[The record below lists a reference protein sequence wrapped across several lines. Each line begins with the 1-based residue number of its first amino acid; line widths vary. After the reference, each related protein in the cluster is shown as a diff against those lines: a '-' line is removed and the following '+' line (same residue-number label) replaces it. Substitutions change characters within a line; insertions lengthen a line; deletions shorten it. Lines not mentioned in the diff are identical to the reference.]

1 MGYFILSLLLCDGF
15 TEHTA
20 THTHTHTDTYRYL
33 TNFRTDNL
41 PQDED

>member
-20 THTHTHTDTYRYL
+20 THTHTDTYRYL